1 MSVFMESSFE
11 LAFGTFDLFE
21 DAMRRFI
28 PALGAEGW
36 RLIGAFRNT
45 TGNVS
50 MATHLWELP
59 DFDSLAAA
67 AERAVSANPELL
79 DDVGKLGDI
88 IRAERI
94 SLLTPLAHDPSVT
107 GEKPDPAAP
116 VFQRVSF
123 DLEFGSLE
131 RFNAAMHH
139 VIPALTA
146 QGWRLL
152 GTFRNTTG
160 DVYDA
165 MNLWALPNLDA
176 MRTAGPRARAANP
189 ELAEEAGK
197 LAKIIRTET
206 VELLVPLAHH
216 PPER

>member
-11 LAFGTFDLFE
+11 LAFGTFDVFE

-28 PALGAEGW
+28 PALTAESW

-59 DFDSLAAA
+59 DVDSLATA

-79 DDVGKLGDI
+79 DDVAKLGNI

-94 SLLTPLAHDPSVT
+94 CFLTPLAHDPSVT
-107 GEKPDPAAP
+107 GEQPDPAAP

-123 DLEFGSLE
+123 DLEFGSLD
-131 RFNAAMHH
+131 RFDAAMDH
-139 VIPALTA
+139 VIPALMG

-160 DVYDA
+160 DVYAA

-176 MRTAGPRARAANP
+176 MTTAGPRARAANP
-189 ELAEEAGK
+189 VLAEEAKK

-206 VELLVPLAHH
+206 IELLAPLAHH
-216 PPER
+216 PSGA